1 MSADSAG
8 SLAGS
13 DSARTGSFTD
23 VGWLVD
29 DLLRVEGVM
38 TEAVGS
44 RAHPLVGEA
53 AMHLIKA
60 GGKRLR
66 PALVLLSSHAG
77 TPGLGPTDLSAA
89 AIELVHIATLYHDDV
104 IDETEVR
111 RGVPTVHSK
120 WGIEVAVLSGD
131 YLFARGCALGAEAGG
146 DVPGILARA
155 IGEVCEGQIVETA
168 SLGDPDRPVDEYLDT
183 IRQKTAALFRAACE
197 LGAETSESNSEH
209 REALVSYGE
218 NLGLAFQIVDDLL
231 DVLGDPEITG
241 KRVGS
246 DLREGVLTMPFL
258 LAAQKSDRVRA
269 QLAGGERDL
278 SLVLPGLWET
288 AALAETV
295 GAAAGYGRAART
307 ALGFLEPGEWRDALS
322 TVVDGVLAQAS
333 DLPIGS

>member
-8 SLAGS
+8 QRAGS
-13 DSARTGSFTD
+13 DNAPTASITD
-23 VGWLVD
+23 LGWLVD

-77 TPGLGPTDLSAA
+77 TPGLAPTDLGAA

-146 DVPGILARA
+146 EVPGILARA
-155 IGEVCEGQIVETA
+155 IGRVCEGQIVETA
-168 SLGDPDRPVDEYLDT
+168 SLRNPDRPVDEYLDT

-197 LGAETSESNSEH
+197 LGAATSQSTPDH
-209 REALVSYGE
+209 RDALVSYGE

-231 DVLGDPEITG
+231 DILGDPEITG

-258 LAAQKSDRVRA
+258 LAAQRSHLVHA
-269 QLAGGERDL
+269 HLARGERDL
-278 SLVLPGLWET
+278 ALVLPGLLET
-288 AALAETV
+288 SALAETV
-295 GAAAGYGRAART
+295 AAAAEYGHAARAA
-307 ALGFLEPGEWRDALS
+307 LGSLEPGEWRDALA
-322 TVVDGVLAQAS
+322 TVVDGVLAQVP
-333 DLPIGS
+333 DLAIER